1 MPDILHKIGIQ
12 SSVDEA
18 YKALTTRAGLA
29 AWWTRDTLD
38 ESETGGT
45 VRFRFWG
52 NQGFDMK
59 VLELDPGKR
68 VLWQVV
74 DGPQEWMDTRVVF
87 DLAQED
93 DYAVVRFK
101 HEGWKAPVDFMHH
114 CSTKW
119 GMFLMSLKSVV
130 EGGKGTPWPNDIK
143 LDKWEVEAG

>member
-18 YKALTTRAGLA
+18 YKALTTREGLA

-38 ESETGGT
+38 ESEAGGT

-74 DGPQEWMDTRVVF
+74 DGPEDWLGTKVSF
-87 DLAQED
+87 DLAQEE

-101 HEGWKAPVDFMHH
+101 HAGWKAPVDFMHH

-119 GMFLMSLKSVV
+119 GMFLMSLKSVL
-130 EGGKGTPWPNDIK
+130 EGGTGTPWPNDIK

>member
-12 SSVDEA
+12 SSVDDT
-18 YKALTTRAGLA
+18 YKALTSRAGLA

-38 ESETGGT
+38 DSRTGGV
-45 VRFRFWG
+45 VRFRFSG
-52 NQGFDMK
+52 GQGFDMK
-59 VLELDPGKR
+59 VLELDPSRR

-74 DGPQEWMDTRVVF
+74 DGPEDWIGTRVSF

-119 GMFLMSLKSVV
+119 GMFLLSLKSMI
-130 EGGKGTPWPNDIK
+130 EKGTGTPWPNDIK
-143 LDKWEVEAG
+143 IDKWEVEAG